1 MEKIV
6 KRTIDM
12 EVGFGE
18 LEGRGLSWIEEEEIM
33 DQAMSTLRRENQDIE
48 IQLGPID
55 TIKLE
60 IDDLAKLNDS
70 IKTEADLVRTQLEFY
85 GVNLEIPLSS
95 GRVEGAFDLDGG
107 LRFLGKRSEDR
118 ISVIRSP
125 VVPHLKSSVLKYE
138 TSSQKYEIS
147 SQKYLSNSKRSFNLS
162 QSKGSY
168 HSININDRILDAIPE
183 KARRGST
190 KRVSERKILDKMRR
204 SIASMCQEEHST
216 GPKVENFWSE
226 SRKNSSSRKHICGG
240 TSGKKRKVP
249 EVVCVETSP
258 ERRVLFGGGKSKSPS
273 RKFQNTTAGS
283 KESPLRSTKLKQLL
297 GQQEYNSPVKK
308 RKKQSKSRSK
318 RKPNK
323 KPSNAE
329 MHSDGM
335 FTFSPIRMPE
345 GWDFIDIHQIEAELS
360 EPAESPAKSPQ
371 FITFANSAL
380 KNISRSYID
389 DNLASNKVRP
399 KPRPSLHSKSPPSY
413 SGYRQRSKS
422 KSKSRSRLEV
432 IETSPFK
439 NDIEQNPY
447 FEFPR
452 SPGNFSPTNKLK
464 IKDQKSQNSQ

>member
-1 MEKIV
+1 MEKMV

-18 LEGRGLSWIEEEEIM
+18 LEGRGLGWMEEEEIM
-33 DQAMSTLRRENQDIE
+33 DQAMGRLRRENQDIE
-48 IQLGPID
+48 IQLGPLD

-70 IKTEADLVRTQLEFY
+70 IKAEADLVKTQLEFY
-85 GVNLEIPLSS
+85 GVYLEIPLSS
-95 GRVEGAFDLDGG
+95 GRGEGAFELDGRLG
-107 LRFLGKRSEDR
+107 FLGKRSEDR
-118 ISVIRSP
+118 ISVIRTP
-125 VVPHLKSSVLKYE
+125 VVIHRKSSIIKYE
-138 TSSQKYEIS
+138 TSSQKYETS
-147 SQKYLSNSKRSFNLS
+147 SQKYFSNSKRSFNLS

-168 HSININDRILDAIPE
+168 HSININDKILDAIPE
-183 KARRGST
+183 KARRGSS
-190 KRVSERKILDKMRR
+190 KGVSERKILDKMRR

-226 SRKNSSSRKHICGG
+226 SRKKSSSRKHIGGG

-258 ERRVLFGGGKSKSPS
+258 ERRVLFGGGKSSSPS
-273 RKFQNTTAGS
+273 HKFQNTTAGS

-318 RKPNK
+318 RKPNR
-323 KPSNAE
+323 KPSNPE

-345 GWDFIDIHQIEAELS
+345 GWDFRDIHQIEAELS
-360 EPAESPAKSPQ
+360 EPAENPVKSPH

-380 KNISRSYID
+380 KNISRSFID

-422 KSKSRSRLEV
+422 KSKSRSRPEV
-432 IETSPFK
+432 IETSPFRD
-439 NDIEQNPY
+439 DIEQNSY

-452 SPGNFSPTNKLK
+452 SPGNFSPTRKLK
-464 IKDQKSQNSQ
+464 IKNQKSQTSQ